1 MAALS
6 FAGAVAL
13 ASSIA
18 LGGCFGIYLPR
29 VGNTCE
35 IAETQLRACLG
46 TEPSKGSPSGQCTDE
61 NLCVASCINAASC
74 DELKDAFGGASSA
87 LASSFTDCT
96 GTCFP
101 ESPPPPP
108 G

>member
-1 MAALS
+1 MAALGL
-6 FAGAVAL
+6 AGAVAL

-29 VGNTCE
+29 DGNTCE
-35 IAETQLRACLG
+35 IAATQLRACLG
-46 TEPSKGSPSGQCTDE
+46 TEPSKGPTAEQCTDE

-74 DELKDAFGGASSA
+74 DELKDAFGGVSSP
-87 LASSFTDCT
+87 LASAFTDCARM
-96 GTCFP
+96 CFP
-101 ESPPPPP
+101 ESPPP